1 MIKVLEKEIGI
12 GGDYQFNAYFS
23 RNPIHA
29 NWHQNK
35 FHVLRNFVEDK
46 IQKRALDIGAGSG
59 LFELL
64 FSKDFSAI
72 TALDY
77 NDDSTKF
84 IDNLCEKNHIGNVK
98 TIILDIDGITSMEQ
112 TSKFDLVLI
121 LDVIEHL
128 DTKTVDG
135 LLTTLHGL
143 LNTGG
148 KVVVSTPNYGGV
160 WNITEWLADL
170 FKLVPRLNGAQHINR
185 FDKKKLAA
193 CFEKNGY
200 SLVRSTTINTFSYL
214 VPVKSLSKKLVDVE
228 TKMDLP
234 FGNLIVAEFVPQ
246 KQ

>member
-59 LFELL
+59 LFDLL
-64 FSKDFSAI
+64 FSKDF
-72 TALDY
+72 
-77 NDDSTKF
+77 
-84 IDNLCEKNHIGNVK
+84 
-98 TIILDIDGITSMEQ
+98 IDGITSMEQ